1 MYYQQNIFLFHQL
14 HFIAVALLD
23 YHKHYRN
30 LHLTKG
36 QYHITQWSRKLF
48 HMHMTMWLL
57 IWGGEC
63 SPSCVKHRRQK
74 MVMKSG
80 ILLGHLL
87 VLSWLHEAYPGT
99 YWVPNESKLFCV
111 GCSIITPSDILYP
124 TSDILYPTSDII
136 SDVVYSKSNGGG
148 GSGGALPPQFRP
160 WDR

>member
-1 MYYQQNIFLFHQL
+1 MCGIFNVHNCNWSCYLQKFTMYYQQNIFLFHQL

-99 YWVPNESKLFCV
+99 
-111 GCSIITPSDILYP
+111 SISHSANIWKPLYVQLP
-124 TSDILYPTSDII
+124 
-136 SDVVYSKSNGGG
+136 YSWFQ
-148 GSGGALPPQFRP
+148 PQ
-160 WDR
+160 